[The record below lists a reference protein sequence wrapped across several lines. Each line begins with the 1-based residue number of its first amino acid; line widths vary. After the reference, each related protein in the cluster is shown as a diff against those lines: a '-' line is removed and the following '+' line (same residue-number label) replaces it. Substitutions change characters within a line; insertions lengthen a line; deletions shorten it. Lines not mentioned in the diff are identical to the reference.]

1 MTKTLIHPDY
11 PAFLTALKSRIL
23 HARTSAARAV
33 NHELVLLYWDIGR
46 GIAEKQQKAGWG
58 DSVVERLASDL
69 QAAFPDMRGFS
80 PRNIWDMR
88 RFYAE
93 YTDSLFLS
101 QAVREMM
108 HGKESP
114 ILRQAV
120 AELNVQSQAK
130 IAKSPDTTAALPLQ
144 PAAPHHRNEVVDF
157 VRQLVAEIPWGHHLL
172 ILNKLT
178 NAAAR
183 FYYLRATAQFG
194 WSRNVLLN
202 QIKAGA
208 YERAVKEKKS
218 HNFELALPEHFAEQ
232 ADEMMKSRY
241 NLEFL
246 GISRAVKERVLED
259 RLVSHLQRF
268 ILELGYGFC
277 FVGRQYRLVL
287 GRKEYFVDL
296 LFYHRFLKT
305 LVAFDLKIGSFEPEH
320 AGKMDFYLNLLNE
333 KERGPGDK
341 PSIGIILCAEKD
353 DIEVEFAL
361 KTKQNPIGVAEYQL
375 QTKLPAEF
383 KGRLPT
389 AKQLADAVRD
399 VITPEK

>member
-1 MTKTLIHPDY
+1 MTKTLTHPDY
-11 PAFLTALKSRIL
+11 PAFLTELKTRIL

-33 NHELVLLYWDIGR
+33 NRELVLLYWDIGR
-46 GIAEKQQKAGWG
+46 GIVEKQQKAGWG
-58 DSVVERLASDL
+58 DAVVERLAADL
-69 QAAFPDMRGFS
+69 RTEFPDMRGFS
-80 PRNIWDMR
+80 ANNLWLVRQM
-88 RFYAE
+88 YSE
-93 YTDSLFLS
+93 YSNAGFLEQLVQELKKKGKQFLEQPVPEKIAS
-101 QAVREMM
+101 SGVGQIPEFLAQAVREM
-108 HGKESP
+108 
-114 ILRQAV
+114 
-120 AELNVQSQAK
+120 
-130 IAKSPDTTAALPLQ
+130 AAS
-144 PAAPHHRNEVVDF
+144 V
-157 VRQLVAEIPWGHHLL
+157 PWGHHVLL
-172 ILNKLT
+172 LKKVK
-178 NAAAR
+178 APAAR
-183 FYYLRATAQFG
+183 IYYLRATAQFG

-208 YERAVKEKKS
+208 YERAVTEKKS
-218 HNFELALPEHFAEQ
+218 HNFDRALPEHFAEQ

-246 GISRAVKERVLED
+246 GINRAVKEHELED

-341 PSIGIILCAEKD
+341 LSIGIILCAEKD